1 MGSRTLMIALGGI
14 YLLIAAAAG
23 YERNWPVVLY
33 WLSAASILLSVLWM
47 RGGA

>member
-1 MGSRTLMIALGGI
+1 MGSRTLMITLGGI
-14 YLLIAAAAG
+14 YLVIASVAG

-47 RGGA
+47 RGAA